1 MILKYIFIPLLN
13 HIFTGY
19 QLPLNLEELLKKAV
33 TSIWMKI
40 FKNLKFV
47 AKLPKPVTDAAP

>member
-1 MILKYIFIPLLN
+1 MTLQIKFIPLLN

-19 QLPLNLEELLKKAV
+19 QIPLDPEKLLKKAV

-40 FKNLKFV
+40 FKNLKFF

>member
-1 MILKYIFIPLLN
+1 MILKNTFLPLLN

-19 QLPLNLEELLKKAV
+19 QIPLDPEKLLKKAV
-33 TSIWMKI
+33 TSIWMKV
-40 FKNLKFV
+40 FKNLKLV

>member
-1 MILKYIFIPLLN
+1 MTLQIKFIPLLN

-19 QLPLNLEELLKKAV
+19 QIPLDPEKLLKKAV
-33 TSIWMKI
+33 TSIWMKV

-47 AKLPKPVTDAAP
+47 SKLPKPVTDAAP